1 MYVCMYVCMCLCVCM
16 CACIC
21 THTHTHTH
29 RDDAIDL
36 SGAQKRG
43 QCEFLR
49 THFLGT
55 DRDVFERSGTDLQHR
70 AFPNLREPML
80 THGGLRVESCGLR
93 VEGSA
98 LGFRV

>member
-1 MYVCMYVCMCLCVCM
+1 MYVCVYVCVYVSMCVYVCVYM
-16 CACIC
+16 Y

-55 DRDVFERSGTDLQHR
+55 DRDVFERSGTSKIAHSR
-70 AFPNLREPML
+70 ICASPCSRM
-80 THGGLRVESCGLR
+80 
-93 VEGSA
+93 EG
-98 LGFRV
+98 